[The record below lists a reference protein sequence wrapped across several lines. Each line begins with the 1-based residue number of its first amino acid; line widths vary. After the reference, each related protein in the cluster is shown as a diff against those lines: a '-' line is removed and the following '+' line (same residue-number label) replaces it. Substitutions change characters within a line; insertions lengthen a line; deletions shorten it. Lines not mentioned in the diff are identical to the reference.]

1 MESSNNKKVNK
12 FMDDLQFVSPCK
24 VEMIESIRTIFLS
37 ANHELTEG
45 IMYGGL
51 VFKLSGELI
60 AGIFPYKEHISI
72 EFSHGVDFRD
82 PSGVLEGKGKKR
94 RHLKIIEKQ
103 DIDTK
108 NVGVFVAQ
116 ALI

>member
-1 MESSNNKKVNK
+1 
-12 FMDDLQFVSPCK
+12 MDDLQFVSPVK

-37 ANHELTEG
+37 ANQELTEG

-51 VFKLSGELI
+51 VFKLSGVLI
-60 AGIFPYKEHISI
+60 AGIFPYKQHISI
-72 EFSHGVDFRD
+72 EFSNGVDFCD

-103 DIDTK
+103 DIDVK
-108 NVGVFVAQ
+108 NVAAFVIQ
-116 ALI
+116 AVNLNIKPEV